1 MDKKPGIART
11 LHSQSFTWFLP
22 SPPALGLGGICKEY
36 MTVLESIHLT
46 LLKILIRTRKRV
58 TSMAILPGTTSGFT
72 RKLTQLTITNI
83 AIGRYT

>member
-1 MDKKPGIART
+1 MTEVTWSVP
-11 LHSQSFTWFLP
+11 SQ
-22 SPPALGLGGICKEY
+22 PALALGGICTEY
-36 MTVLESIHLT
+36 RIIMKHIDLT